1 MNLSYYA
8 VWINQI
14 KLSADYLGITL
25 LFIHSANK
33 LWIKLFLRFDLY
45 VHQTRLLFHIR
56 KDWWWHSFLLK
67 LYLKKGRHRRC
78 FRVNFTILSFKKAF
92 FISYF
97 RPTFSE
103 SYRKIMG
110 IELDNY
116 IGGDGG
122 KNEKV

>member
-25 LFIHSANK
+25 FSIHSANK
-33 LWIKLFLRFDLY
+33 LWIKFFLRFDLY

-67 LYLKKGRHRRC
+67 LYLKKD
-78 FRVNFTILSFKKAF
+78 A
-92 FISYF
+92 
-97 RPTFSE
+97 
-103 SYRKIMG
+103 
-110 IELDNY
+110 IEGVL
-116 IGGDGG
+116 
-122 KNEKV
+122 E